1 MVSLG
6 LLIALAI
13 IFAVGNWV
21 FWRLESQIEE
31 LEAQREAI
39 EEERSRLLKA
49 TTSPSRMTVLLERDP
64 DGQCWPVGFQSGSD
78 PEIRH

>member
-31 LEAQREAI
+31 LEAKREAI
-39 EEERSRLLKA
+39 EEERDRLAKA
-49 TTSPSRMTVLLERDP
+49 TGTAHLTVLLERDA
-64 DGQCWPVGFQSGSD
+64 DGQCWPVGFQRGSD